1 MEISELLK
9 QSTLLAAKFA
19 GGIGESKLET
29 EHMLYGILATKESN
43 SARLL
48 ASLGV
53 TEESFKKVIF
63 SYLNKN
69 IGERVTEIAYSK
81 SVAEIFA
88 KADNFCAKNSIKTI
102 ETEEIL
108 YFMLLNENLK
118 ATKFL
123 KFVFKLDINNLKIKL
138 KSLMGENLDYG
149 DATPRANVSALSSS
163 EKTQNASSAS
173 NYVAGELPEELSSL
187 GINLSKKIAAQK
199 DFQVIGRD
207 AETERVIEIL
217 CRKTKNN
224 PVLIGEP
231 GVGKS
236 AVVEGL
242 ALRILQGNVPSEIFG
257 KVIFSLDLA
266 SLMSGTKFRGSM
278 EQKLKTA
285 IDAILAHP
293 EIIVFID
300 EIHMLA
306 ESSSKSGEISPSDIL
321 KPYLARGELHC
332 IGATTNNEHKLYI
345 EKDPALERRF
355 QPVSIEEP
363 SEEDTIKILKG
374 IRPSFENFHGV
385 KISDEAIVLAVKLS
399 IRYIT
404 SRFLPDKAI
413 DLIDEACSK
422 MRVGNSKMPDEVVE
436 INKRIAWLENEKE
449 RCIKAQEYARADEIN
464 KEKKALAQEIENIKT
479 RIYESTGKSFG
490 EITGESIR
498 EVVSSWTKIPV
509 NKLTSSDREKLL
521 MLEDI
526 LSSRV
531 IGQSEA
537 VSVVAKAIRRSS
549 ADINDPKK
557 PIGSFLFLGPTGVGK
572 TELTKALGD
581 VMFDSEDAIIRFDMS
596 EFKESHSISRLIG
609 APPGYVGHEAGGE
622 LTEAV
627 KRRPYSIV
635 LFDEIEK
642 AHPDI
647 FNILLQVLDDG
658 RLTDSNGKL
667 INFKNT
673 IIILTSNNGV
683 QDLLARR
690 KYEREHPEDVA
701 VETQEFLM
709 DKLRDN
715 FKPELLNRI
724 DSIVIFDSLNIE
736 SLRKI
741 SDIMLSSLT
750 KRLAEKGISITFSES
765 AKQLICTRGYDE
777 LYGARP
783 LRRVIE
789 QQIKNPLSEL
799 IISERLVSNSAVR
812 VTVENGEFK
821 FDILC

>member
-1 MEISELLK
+1 MDISNLLK
-9 QSTLLAAKFA
+9 NAIDYSAKFA
-19 GGIGESKLET
+19 GSLGESKLES
-29 EHMLYGILATKESN
+29 EHLLYGILNVTDSNATK
-43 SARLL
+43 LL
-48 ASLGV
+48 SGVGV
-53 TEESFKKVIF
+53 TCESFKKVIF

-69 IGERVTEIAYSK
+69 NAGRVTEISYSK

-88 KADNFCAKNSIKTI
+88 KSNNFCMKNGLKTI
-102 ETEEIL
+102 EIEEIL
-108 YFMLLNENLK
+108 YFMILNENLK

-123 KFVFKLDINNLKIKL
+123 KTIFKLDLNFLKIKL
-138 KSLMGENLDYG
+138 KNLIGTNLNFDENNPKVERSDAKTDGASKDLKNYSLSD
-149 DATPRANVSALSSS
+149 
-163 EKTQNASSAS
+163 
-173 NYVAGELPEELSSL
+173 LPEELKSL
-187 GINLSKKIAAQK
+187 GINLTKKIAAKK
-199 DFQVIGRD
+199 DFSVIGRD
-207 AETERVIEIL
+207 EETERVIEIL

-224 PVLIGEP
+224 PLLLGEP
-231 GVGKS
+231 GVGKT

-242 ALRILQGNVPSEIFG
+242 AQRILQGNVPDEIYG
-257 KVIFSLDLA
+257 KIIFSLDLA

-278 EQKLKTA
+278 EEKLKAA
-285 IDAILAHP
+285 IESIMSHP
-293 EIIVFID
+293 EIIVFLD
-300 EIHMLA
+300 EIHILA
-306 ESSSKSGEISPSDIL
+306 EASSNSGDISPADIL

-332 IGATTNNEHKLYI
+332 IGATTNKEYKLYV

-355 QPVSIEEP
+355 QPVNIEEP

-374 IRPSFENFHGV
+374 VRQSYENFHGV
-385 KISDEAIVLAVKLS
+385 RISDDAIESAVKLS

-404 SRFLPDKAI
+404 NRFLPDKAL

-422 MRVGNSKMPDEVVE
+422 IRVGKSRLPEEVVA
-436 INKRIAWLENEKE
+436 INRKIALLDVQKEK
-449 RCIKAQEYARADEIN
+449 CIANQQYRDADEIN
-464 KEKKALAQEIENIKT
+464 RQKKALLAEVDRIKNNQLQ
-479 RIYESTGKSFG
+479 STGKSFG
-490 EITGESIR
+490 EINGDNIR

-509 NKLTSSDREKLL
+509 KKLTSSEKEKLL

-526 LSSRV
+526 LSERV
-531 IGQSEA
+531 IGQKQA
-537 VSVVAKAIRRSS
+537 VSVVAKAIMRSRAGIS
-549 ADINDPKK
+549 DPKK

-581 VMFDSEDAIIRFDMS
+581 VMFDSEDSIVRFDMS

-609 APPGYVGHEAGGE
+609 APPGYVGHESGGE

-627 KRRPYSIV
+627 KKNPYTIV

-647 FNILLQVLDDG
+647 FNILLQIFDDG
-658 RLTDSNGKL
+658 RLTDSSGKL

-690 KYEREHPEDVA
+690 KYERENPNEVT

-709 DKLRDN
+709 DKLRDS

-724 DSIVIFDSLNIE
+724 DSIVIFDSLSKE
-736 SLRKI
+736 SIAKI
-741 SDIMLSSLT
+741 ANIMLDSMI
-750 KRLAEKGISITFSES
+750 KQVYNEKGISITISND
-765 AKQLICTRGYDE
+765 ARVQICTEGYDE
-777 LYGARP
+777 MYGARP

-789 QQIKNPLSEL
+789 KKLKDPIAEL
-799 IISERLVSNSAVR
+799 IIKDRLQRNSAVR
-812 VTVENGEFK
+812 IGYENGNFT